1 MFIVKDVVISAA
13 GVGSRLGF
21 DIPKCLV
28 DIHGTSIIAHQLKAL
43 ENIETIRVVVGFKE
57 EDVIQEVI
65 RYRKDAIF
73 VRNPNFA
80 TTSNSYSL
88 LLGSIGISNKFLSID
103 GDLLFT
109 KTDLEVFLTSLK
121 DRETVVVSKSS
132 SEEAIYA
139 HVDKVKRKIEAF
151 STKQQSDL
159 EWAGIAYISREN
171 LELHQSGFIYKF
183 LESKLPLDYF
193 EMDVHE
199 IDTYQDYLRALDQ
212 FTC

>member
-1 MFIVKDVVISAA
+1 MFVVKDVVISAA
-13 GVGSRLGF
+13 GVGARLGF

-28 DIHGTSIIAHQLKAL
+28 DIHGKTIIAHQLKAL

-65 RYRKDAIF
+65 KYRKDAIF

-88 LLGSIGISNKFLSID
+88 LLGSVGISDKFLSID

-109 KTDLEVFLTSLK
+109 KTDLEEFLTSLK
-121 DRETVVVSKSS
+121 DREIVVVSKSS

-139 HVDKVKRKIEAF
+139 HIDKVKREIEAF
-151 STKQQSDL
+151 SPNQKSDF

-171 LELHQSGFIYKF
+171 LERNQSGFIYKF
-183 LESKLPLDYF
+183 LESKLPLGYF
-193 EMDVHE
+193 QMNIHE
-199 IDTYQDYLRALDQ
+199 IDTYQDYLRALEQ
-212 FTC
+212 FKC

>member
-1 MFIVKDVVISAA
+1 MFVVKDVVISAA
-13 GVGSRLGF
+13 GVGARLGF

-28 DIHGTSIIAHQLKAL
+28 DIHGKTIIAHQLKAL

-65 RYRKDAIF
+65 KYRKDAIF

-88 LLGSIGISNKFLSID
+88 LLGSVGISDKFLSID

-109 KTDLEVFLTSLK
+109 KTDLEEFLTSLK
-121 DRETVVVSKSS
+121 DREIVVVSKSS

-139 HVDKVKRKIEAF
+139 HIDKVKREIEAF
-151 STKQQSDL
+151 SLNQKSDF

-171 LELHQSGFIYKF
+171 LERNQSGFIYKF
-183 LESKLPLDYF
+183 LESKLPLGYF
-193 EMDVHE
+193 QMNIHE
-199 IDTYQDYLRALDQ
+199 IDTYQDYLRALEQ
-212 FTC
+212 FKC

>member
-1 MFIVKDVVISAA
+1 VFVVKDVVISAA
-13 GVGSRLGF
+13 GVGARLGF

-28 DIHGTSIIAHQLKAL
+28 DIHGKTVIAHQLKAL

-65 RYRKDAIF
+65 KYRRDAIF

-88 LLGSIGISNKFLSID
+88 LLGSIGISDKFLSID

-109 KTDLEVFLTSLK
+109 KADLEEFLISLD

-139 HVDKVKRKIEAF
+139 HTDKVKRKIEAF
-151 STKQQSDL
+151 SPNLKSDF

-171 LELHQSGFIYKF
+171 LERNQSGFIYKF

-193 EMDVHE
+193 QMDIHE
-199 IDTYQDYLRALDQ
+199 IDTYQDYLRALDR
-212 FTC
+212 FKC